1 MSDRS
6 PLRVA
11 GVDEVGRGCLAGP
24 VVAAAVVLDAPIDGL
39 RDSKQLSPRARA
51 RLAND
56 IRQRALAWAVG
67 SASVAEIDAL
77 NILQASLLAM
87 RRAVAAL
94 PLVPDAV
101 EVDGNQDPRFGL
113 PTRCIVGG
121 DGLRPA
127 IMAASILA
135 KTDRDRWMTEWADHE
150 PGYGHERHKG
160 YGTAQH
166 LAALRVLGPGEAHRM
181 SFAPCRRFVR
191 MALP

>member
-1 MSDRS
+1 VPGHRRRASFRKRPAVSDRS

-127 IMAASILA
+127 IMAASISGQ
-135 KTDRDRWMTEWADHE
+135 TPSERSSSDRDRVVMR
-150 PGYGHERHKG
+150 G
-160 YGTAQH
+160 
-166 LAALRVLGPGEAHRM
+166 LRQ
-181 SFAPCRRFVR
+181 SKR
-191 MALP
+191 MALSVEPSHCTAKQVASTAPI